1 MDTRARS
8 IVIFVLAVFLVMAL
22 FVSIAKN
29 RPFELESGYRP
40 VMGTFA
46 RVVVVAKDTEMARK
60 CIENAFSEI
69 DRVDE
74 LMSDYK
80 SDSEISLVNTNAAKK
95 AVQVSESTFEVLQ
108 RSVEFSKLTEGAF
121 DITVG
126 PLVDLF
132 RAAEESQ
139 TAPTQEQI
147 EMAKSKVGYEKL
159 IFDRT
164 NKTVQF
170 TIEGM
175 RLDLGGI
182 AKGYAIDK
190 AIKAMKKTGALGA
203 MVDIG
208 GDIRCFGVPAKGKKR
223 WLIGLQDPNLNMDHS
238 EGNLVLKLRIS
249 DGAIA
254 TSGDYQQFVLI
265 DGKKYSHIIDRQTGT
280 SNEGLSSV
288 TIIADNATDA
298 DALATA
304 LSVMGAEKGIALI
317 ETLPNTEVI
326 LMPSGPKPQPIKS
339 TGAEKYIY

>member
-1 MDTRARS
+1 MDTKAKS

-29 RPFELESGYRP
+29 RPVELESGYRP

-46 RVVVVAKDTEMARK
+46 RIVVVAKDAETARK

-69 DRVDE
+69 DEVDE

-108 RSVEFSKLTEGAF
+108 RSVEFSKLTKGAF

-132 RAAEESQ
+132 RIAKENQIAPGQEE
-139 TAPTQEQI
+139 I
-147 EMAKSKVGYEKL
+147 EKAKSKVGYEKL
-159 IFDRT
+159 ILDRK

-190 AIKAMKKTGALGA
+190 SIEATKKTGALGA

-208 GDIRCFGVPAKGKKR
+208 GDVRCFGVPAKGKKR
-223 WLIGLQDPNLNMDHS
+223 WLIGLQDPNLATDTI
-238 EGNLVLKLRIS
+238 GPDLVLTLRVA
-249 DGAIA
+249 DKAIA
-254 TSGDYQQFVLI
+254 TSGDYQQFI
-265 DGKKYSHIIDRQTGT
+265 IINGRKYSHIIDRQIGT
-280 SNEGLSSV
+280 STQGLSSV
-288 TIIADNATDA
+288 TIIADNATEA

-304 LSVMGAEKGIALI
+304 LSVIGAEKGIELI
-317 ETLPNTEVI
+317 ETLPDTEAI
-326 LMPSGPKPQPIKS
+326 LIPSGQKPEPIKTS
-339 TGAEKYIY
+339 SAKKYTE